1 MDDSE
6 RSYGY
11 SRDIYH
17 GNRGVGGHYS
27 GRRNKDEGPF
37 YPGAPHFERSY
48 EYGPEGYPGAE
59 EPSPE
64 EAAMHIEDRSR
75 LRIDSANPEP
85 AGGASDYDR
94 HSSYG
99 QVESFTWDMEGPYSG
114 LGPRGYRRPDERIHE
129 EICDRLTAHG
139 AIDATGIEVHVDTGE
154 VTLDGT
160 VPDRRTKRLAEAV
173 VDTVRGVVDIHNRL
187 RLE

>member
-17 GNRGVGGHYS
+17 GNRGIGGHYDP
-27 GRRNKDEGPF
+27 GRRGKDAGPF
-37 YPGAPHFERSY
+37 YPGAPHFDRSY
-48 EYGPEGYPGAE
+48 EYGAEGDPAE

-64 EAAMHIEDRSR
+64 EAAMHIEDRSG
-75 LRIDSANPEP
+75 LRIDSTSPE
-85 AGGASDYDR
+85 ASGGAYDYDR
-94 HSSYG
+94 RGSYG
-99 QVESFTWDMEGPYSG
+99 QIESFTWDNEGPYRG
-114 LGPRGYRRPDERIHE
+114 RGPKGYRRSDERIRD

-139 AIDATGIEVHVDTGE
+139 AIDASDIDVKVDNGE
-154 VTLDGT
+154 VTLEGT
-160 VPDRRTKRLAEAV
+160 VADRRTKRLAEAV

-187 RLE
+187 RLG

>member
-17 GNRGVGGHYS
+17 GNRGVGGHYP
-27 GRRNKDEGPF
+27 GRRGKDAGPF
-37 YPGAPHFERSY
+37 YPGAPHFARSY
-48 EYGPEGYPGAE
+48 EYGAEGDPAE

-64 EAAMHIEDRSR
+64 EAAMHIEDRSG
-75 LRIDSANPEP
+75 LRIDSSSPVP
-85 AGGASDYDR
+85 AEGAYDYDR
-94 HSSYG
+94 RGSYG
-99 QVESFTWDMEGPYSG
+99 QIESFTWDMEGPYRG
-114 LGPRGYRRPDERIHE
+114 RGPKGYRRADERIHE

-154 VTLDGT
+154 VTLEGT
-160 VPDRRTKRLAEAV
+160 VADRRMKRLAEAV
-173 VDTVRGVVDIHNRL
+173 VDSVRGVVDVHNRL
-187 RLE
+187 RLG

>member
-11 SRDIYH
+11 SKDIYH
-17 GNRGVGGHYS
+17 GNRGVGGHYPE
-27 GRRNKDEGPF
+27 RRSKDAGPF
-37 YPGAPHFERSY
+37 YPGAPHFDRSY
-48 EYGPEGYPGAE
+48 EYGAEGDPAE

-64 EAAMHIEDRSR
+64 EAAMHIEDRSG
-75 LRIDSANPEP
+75 LRIGSPEAEP
-85 AGGASDYDR
+85 AAYDYDR

-99 QVESFTWDMEGPYSG
+99 QVESFTWDMEGPYRG
-114 LGPRGYRRPDERIHE
+114 RGPKGYRRSDERIHE

-154 VTLDGT
+154 VTLEGT

-173 VDTVRGVVDIHNRL
+173 ADTVRGVVDVHNRL
-187 RLE
+187 RLA